1 MYNEALTDL
10 LTLIFT
16 FSIGISALVGLLY
29 GIVNTNV
36 EPIRFSDKFDIGYI
50 RDVADPE
57 DEIVT
62 AAVVTEAVVKPE
74 PVKMQ
79 EVNAILQD
87 CVDFLVVMGVPKRKA
102 KAQASQLIE
111 DNNITTVEDFIK
123 EYTKK

>member
-16 FSIGISALVGLLY
+16 FSIGISVLVGLLY

-74 PVKMQ
+74 PVKKQ
-79 EVNAILQD
+79 ESPILQD

>member
-74 PVKMQ
+74 PVKKQ
-79 EVNAILQD
+79 ESPILQD

>member
-10 LTLIFT
+10 LPIIFT
-16 FSIGISALVGLLY
+16 FSIVISAVVGLLY
-29 GIVNTNV
+29 GIANSNV

-74 PVKMQ
+74 PVKKQ
-79 EVNAILQD
+79 ESPILQD

>member
-36 EPIRFSDKFDIGYI
+36 EPIRFSDKFEIGYI

-74 PVKMQ
+74 PVKKQ
-79 EVNAILQD
+79 ESPILQD

>member
-16 FSIGISALVGLLY
+16 FSIVISALVGLLY

-74 PVKMQ
+74 PVKKQ
-79 EVNAILQD
+79 ESPILQD

>member
-16 FSIGISALVGLLY
+16 FIIAISFLGGLLY

-50 RDVADPE
+50 RDVADTE
-57 DEIVT
+57 NEIVT
-62 AAVVTEAVVKPE
+62 AAVVAEVVTKPE
-74 PVKMQ
+74 PVK
-79 EVNAILQD
+79 EKESPILRD
-87 CVDFLVVMGVPKRKA
+87 CIDFLVVMGVPKRKA
-102 KAQASQLIE
+102 NQQAKQLIE

>member
-1 MYNEALTDL
+1 MYNEALTNF

-16 FSIGISALVGLLY
+16 FSIGISAIVGLLY

-74 PVKMQ
+74 PVKK
-79 EVNAILQD
+79 EESPILQD

-102 KAQASQLIE
+102 KAQAKQLVE
-111 DNNITTVEDFIK
+111 DNDITTVEDFIK